1 MSLAIKMRD
10 CLRLVLIHPSFDEAT
25 SIISQFSLNDSFYCR
40 TFTQIDFAIEFL
52 DNSIQD
58 IVLFSSDLVK
68 SNDFPLLNET
78 LQRKSHLLVVI
89 VGQKADQEFDFKTLR
104 INAKISC
111 LESTKEL
118 IQLLESVK
126 NNIAYIQNP
135 SIGIPNATK

>member
-1 MSLAIKMRD
+1 MRE

-25 SIISQFSLNDSFYCR
+25 SIISQFSLNDSFHCR

-52 DNSIQD
+52 GNSIQD

-89 VGQKADQEFDFKTLR
+89 VGQGVDEEFDFKTLR
-104 INAKISC
+104 IDAKISG
-111 LESTKEL
+111 LDSAEEL

-126 NNIAYIQNP
+126 NKIVPIQNP
-135 SIGIPNATK
+135 SIGIPNVIK

>member
-1 MSLAIKMRD
+1 MILAIKMRE
-10 CLRLVLIHPSFDEAT
+10 CLRLVIIHPSFDEAS
-25 SIISQFSLNDSFYCR
+25 SIISQFSLDDRFYCR
-40 TFTQIDFAIEFL
+40 TFTQIDFAIELL

-68 SNDFPLLNET
+68 SNDFPHLNET

-89 VGQKADQEFDFKTLR
+89 VGQEAGQEFDFKTLR

-111 LESTKEL
+111 LESKKEL

-126 NNIAYIQNP
+126 NNIVSIQNP
-135 SIGIPNATK
+135 SIGIPNVMK